1 MTTKLANPHYLPDVC
16 IKVTLI
22 NFTVTLEGLEDQ
34 LLVEV
39 VKCEQ
44 PELEETRNNLIIE
57 LSDFKR
63 QLKNSEDKI
72 LKFVAE
78 AGKEILENDTLVN
91 DLNSSKV
98 MSTTISERMEESE
111 RISYDIA
118 RDRENYRGVAI
129 RGSVLYFVIADL
141 ANINFMYQYSLEFFL
156 KLFVLRLKNSKKSDV
171 MEERLAIL
179 IDDITN
185 SVYTNICRGL
195 FEQDKLMF
203 SFMNT
208 ANILRRGSLISVDEW
223 NFFLRGSVTDFR
235 SIPNNV
241 DYIDEVTW
249 HGLLGL

>member
-1 MTTKLANPHYLPDVC
+1 
-16 IKVTLI
+16 
-22 NFTVTLEGLEDQ
+22 
-34 LLVEV
+34 
-39 VKCEQ
+39 VKSEQ

-156 KLFVLRLKNSKKSDV
+156 
-171 MEERLAIL
+171 
-179 IDDITN
+179 
-185 SVYTNICRGL
+185 
-195 FEQDKLMF
+195 
-203 SFMNT
+203 
-208 ANILRRGSLISVDEW
+208 
-223 NFFLRGSVTDFR
+223 
-235 SIPNNV
+235 
-241 DYIDEVTW
+241 
-249 HGLLGL
+249 

>member
-78 AGKEILENDTLVN
+78 AGKEILDNDTLVN
-91 DLNSSKV
+91 ELNSSKAKA
-98 MSTTISERMEESE
+98 TTINERMEESE

-156 KLFVLRLKNSKKSDV
+156 KLFVLRLKNSKKSEV
-171 MEERLAIL
+171 MEERL
-179 IDDITN
+179 
-185 SVYTNICRGL
+185 
-195 FEQDKLMF
+195 
-203 SFMNT
+203 
-208 ANILRRGSLISVDEW
+208 
-223 NFFLRGSVTDFR
+223 
-235 SIPNNV
+235 
-241 DYIDEVTW
+241 
-249 HGLLGL
+249 